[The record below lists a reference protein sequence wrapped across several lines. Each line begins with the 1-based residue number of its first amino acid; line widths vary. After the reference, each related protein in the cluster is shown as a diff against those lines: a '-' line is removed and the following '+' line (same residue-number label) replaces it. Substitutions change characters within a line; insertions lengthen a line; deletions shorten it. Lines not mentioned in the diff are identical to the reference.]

1 MITHLNKERQNDDIG
16 SIETKE
22 LHKGVN
28 ESRHPQHLFYFHTR
42 GILETVHILSL
53 VYKFNKLDLK
63 VDFQKLNT

>member
-1 MITHLNKERQNDDIG
+1 MSRFQDFWQALYIANVLSMITHLNKERQNDDIG

-42 GILETVHILSL
+42 G
-53 VYKFNKLDLK
+53 
-63 VDFQKLNT
+63 QKT